1 MRNMKFIVNVVLAV
15 SSIAA
20 LAQESAR
27 TVQYHSQDIVAIR
40 AKVKYTTLIEL
51 PTTEKIMEAATGDK
65 DFWIVD
71 VVGNF
76 CFVHPAKQGIASN
89 LNLITDKGNIYSFT
103 LQDISGSP
111 GEPDLKVIVEP
122 ADRSAIVAA
131 SGPAQFVPAAQLEQ
145 SKQQVA
151 ALQSHVEQ
159 AVDEYKSGY
168 PTQLK
173 FDYVYKAN
181 QAPFDIQSIYH
192 DDKFTYIK
200 TNAPEKFS
208 VYEMKDGKPN
218 LVTYDLRE
226 GTYIIP
232 KIMDDGYVELGK
244 EADEL
249 CAERITRHDREQPY
263 FSHRRAGRDAR
274 RTASRANTAR
284 PFRAAQG
291 RLAEE
296 PQDVRLLGA
305 ALLVIVAA
313 LFSSTGKKTPAQQAA
328 AKGQPPQ
335 PTLQDNTDNN
345 VQDMKNQVQA
355 ERQKEQQAAMAAA
368 AGQDPAL
375 ASATPAQQA
384 AAAAFGPSGEAPTSC
399 GPGRPCGQAQQGT
412 MPPQLTPEQ
421 QQAQLIAAK
430 ERERADNSRF
440 ASNLVYSRL
449 AEQRNSS
456 RNSKARRC
464 PSSMTI
470 PSGRQRRVS
479 LTHEPEK
486 EQEETPGGYKR
497 PLEANIDSAVGQP
510 YLVYEGSVLDT
521 VL

>member
-1 MRNMKFIVNVVLAV
+1 MRLLKVIVNVVLAV

-103 LQDISGSP
+103 LQDISGSSA
-111 GEPDLKVIVEP
+111 EPDLKVIVEP

-131 SGPAQFVPAAQLEQ
+131 SGPPQFVPAAQLEQ
-145 SKQQVA
+145 SKQQVN
-151 ALQSHVEQ
+151 ALQSRVEQ

-232 KIMDDGYVELGK
+232 KVMDDGYVELGK
-244 EADEL
+244 KKMSF
-249 CAERITRHDREQPY
+249 TR
-263 FSHRRAGRDAR
+263 
-274 RTASRANTAR
+274 
-284 PFRAAQG
+284 
-291 RLAEE
+291 
-296 PQDVRLLGA
+296 
-305 ALLVIVAA
+305 
-313 LFSSTGKKTPAQQAA
+313 
-328 AKGQPPQ
+328 KG
-335 PTLQDNTDNN
+335 
-345 VQDMKNQVQA
+345 
-355 ERQKEQQAAMAAA
+355 
-368 AGQDPAL
+368 
-375 ASATPAQQA
+375 
-384 AAAAFGPSGEAPTSC
+384 
-399 GPGRPCGQAQQGT
+399 
-412 MPPQLTPEQ
+412 
-421 QQAQLIAAK
+421 
-430 ERERADNSRF
+430 
-440 ASNLVYSRL
+440 
-449 AEQRNSS
+449 
-456 RNSKARRC
+456 
-464 PSSMTI
+464 
-470 PSGRQRRVS
+470 
-479 LTHEPEK
+479 
-486 EQEETPGGYKR
+486 
-497 PLEANIDSAVGQP
+497 
-510 YLVYEGSVLDT
+510 
-521 VL
+521 

>member
-1 MRNMKFIVNVVLAV
+1 MRLLKVIVNVVLTV

-27 TVQYHSQDIVAIR
+27 TVQYHSQDIVVIR

-103 LQDISGSP
+103 LQDISGSSA
-111 GEPDLKVIVEP
+111 EPDLKVIVEP

-131 SGPAQFVPAAQLEQ
+131 SGPPQFVPAAQLEQ
-145 SKQQVA
+145 SKQQVN

-232 KIMDDGYVELGK
+232 KVMDDGYVELGK
-244 EADEL
+244 KKMSF
-249 CAERITRHDREQPY
+249 TR
-263 FSHRRAGRDAR
+263 
-274 RTASRANTAR
+274 
-284 PFRAAQG
+284 
-291 RLAEE
+291 
-296 PQDVRLLGA
+296 
-305 ALLVIVAA
+305 
-313 LFSSTGKKTPAQQAA
+313 
-328 AKGQPPQ
+328 KG
-335 PTLQDNTDNN
+335 
-345 VQDMKNQVQA
+345 
-355 ERQKEQQAAMAAA
+355 
-368 AGQDPAL
+368 
-375 ASATPAQQA
+375 
-384 AAAAFGPSGEAPTSC
+384 
-399 GPGRPCGQAQQGT
+399 
-412 MPPQLTPEQ
+412 
-421 QQAQLIAAK
+421 
-430 ERERADNSRF
+430 
-440 ASNLVYSRL
+440 
-449 AEQRNSS
+449 
-456 RNSKARRC
+456 
-464 PSSMTI
+464 
-470 PSGRQRRVS
+470 
-479 LTHEPEK
+479 
-486 EQEETPGGYKR
+486 
-497 PLEANIDSAVGQP
+497 
-510 YLVYEGSVLDT
+510 
-521 VL
+521 

>member
-1 MRNMKFIVNVVLAV
+1 MRFIKIIVTVVFAV
-15 SSIAA
+15 PSIAA
-20 LAQESAR
+20 FGQESAR

-51 PTTEKIMEAATGDK
+51 PTTEKIMQAATGDK

-103 LQDISGSP
+103 MQDISGSSA
-111 GEPDLKVIVEP
+111 EPDLKVIVEP

-145 SKQQVA
+145 SKQQVT

-232 KIMDDGYVELGK
+232 KVMDDGYVELGK
-244 EADEL
+244 KKMSF
-249 CAERITRHDREQPY
+249 TR
-263 FSHRRAGRDAR
+263 
-274 RTASRANTAR
+274 
-284 PFRAAQG
+284 
-291 RLAEE
+291 
-296 PQDVRLLGA
+296 
-305 ALLVIVAA
+305 
-313 LFSSTGKKTPAQQAA
+313 
-328 AKGQPPQ
+328 KG
-335 PTLQDNTDNN
+335 
-345 VQDMKNQVQA
+345 
-355 ERQKEQQAAMAAA
+355 
-368 AGQDPAL
+368 
-375 ASATPAQQA
+375 
-384 AAAAFGPSGEAPTSC
+384 
-399 GPGRPCGQAQQGT
+399 
-412 MPPQLTPEQ
+412 
-421 QQAQLIAAK
+421 
-430 ERERADNSRF
+430 
-440 ASNLVYSRL
+440 
-449 AEQRNSS
+449 
-456 RNSKARRC
+456 
-464 PSSMTI
+464 
-470 PSGRQRRVS
+470 
-479 LTHEPEK
+479 
-486 EQEETPGGYKR
+486 
-497 PLEANIDSAVGQP
+497 
-510 YLVYEGSVLDT
+510 
-521 VL
+521 